1 MPIRYEFKERPLTI
15 QNSKAANAQ
24 RIGEALAEIK
34 QRTKGKC
41 NSKTVLDVARNR
53 KHYLHQFFEWRN
65 TVAAEKYRQ
74 EQARELMS
82 CVDIVE
88 GKGNREKRLPAFVS
102 LIDRGGRGYHT
113 IGEIL
118 DSEHLQDL
126 ALRQAEADLE
136 SYERRLAVFHEI
148 CSAIRTAREL
158 IADRRHKSGGKEG
171 DRASA

>member
-1 MPIRYEFKERPLTI
+1 MIRYVFKEKPLTI
-15 QNSKAANAQ
+15 QNAKEADAQ
-24 RIGEALAEIK
+24 RIGEALTEIK
-34 QRTKGKC
+34 QKTKGRC
-41 NSKTVLDVARNR
+41 NSKTVLGFARDR
-53 KHYLHQFFEWRN
+53 KHYLHKFFEWN
-65 TVAAEKYRQ
+65 NSVAAEKYRQ

-88 GKGNREKRLPAFVS
+88 GKGKKEKRLPAFVS

-113 IGEIL
+113 VQEVL

-148 CSAIRTAREL
+148 CDAIRTAREL
-158 IADRRHKSGGKEG
+158 IAERRRRGGGKEG